1 MKTST
6 QFRIL
11 EKVDVILS
19 AANTACAIGGIWKLN
34 TQPATAGTIIL
45 IVFNSILAIWMWKSA
60 KQNGA
65 IANFSAKLENDMK
78 DMNRGQIEEY
88 LKKFN
93 KN

>member
-6 QFRIL
+6 QFRIW
-11 EKVDVILS
+11 ETVEVILS
-19 AANTACAIGGIWKLN
+19 GANAACAINNLFKLN
-34 TQPATAGTIIL
+34 TQPATLGLLTMIAINGL
-45 IVFNSILAIWMWKSA
+45 LALWMWKSA